1 MNVDQKIYE
10 KFPDYIK
17 KSKKVYISKFG
28 LIIISDFRRRKMH
41 FVKYW
46 YDEKE
51 DRISFNK
58 SLKFFLGK

>member
-17 KSKKVYISKFG
+17 KSKRVYISKFG
-28 LIIISDFRRRKMH
+28 LIIISNLRKRKMY

-51 DRISFNK
+51 DIIRFNK
-58 SLKFFLGK
+58 SLKFFLEK